1 MNDAVENRPALP
13 PELEALR
20 EQMAA
25 HVHEVWADGRR
36 AQGWTWGPRRDD
48 EKKEHPCLVPY
59 DRLPEEEKEYD
70 RRTAEETLRFILS
83 RGYRLLPP
91 DSQPR

>member
-48 EKKEHPCLVPY
+48 GQKEHPCLVDY

-70 RRTAEETLRFILS
+70 RRTAEETLRPILGQ
-83 RGYRLLPP
+83 GYRLLPP
-91 DSQPR
+91 EK

>member
-70 RRTAEETLRFILS
+70 RRTAEETLRFILGQ
-83 RGYRLLPP
+83 GYRLLPP